1 MASDKQIAANKR
13 NAVKSTGPRTSEG
26 KARSRMNALSH
37 GSTST
42 ILFESN
48 FIERHLNAQAASLN
62 AKLEPV
68 RQERVLLLTA
78 LQAAIS
84 ECKATATNKLLRKL
98 KSLDRRERALVQSS
112 APSTD
117 GSVVHFFKTNP
128 I

>member
-13 NAVKSTGPRTSEG
+13 NAAKSTGPRTSEG

-48 FIERHLNAQAASLN
+48 FIECHLNAQAASLN

-68 RQERVLLLTA
+68 RQERVLLLA
-78 LQAAIS
+78 NLQVAIS
-84 ECKATATNKLLRKL
+84 GGKATATTALLRKL
-98 KSLDRRERALVQSS
+98 QTLERLERALVRSS
-112 APSTD
+112 TPS
-117 GSVVHFFKTNP
+117 SEN
-128 I
+128 